1 MRGLRRVGWRRGG
14 LALAIGVVIVWAVIG
29 VLPEKE
35 IALVIGEP
43 WEDMRQRS
51 SAKIGPAIAGDVSF
65 SIPGAD
71 ARLRFI
77 DPQYAFET
85 PPARFFA
92 VIHRPD
98 ETINSVRMS
107 PQIEPL
113 LLDDTLKVVL
123 DLQEQWRQVGWTVT
137 RPDFPA
143 FADTPQWRAQLQN
156 VRRGGKTYWQA
167 GEQYQIRLG
176 VRRFKDDRHPTQER
190 YLITLG
196 LGRPW
201 VKP

>member
-1 MRGLRRVGWRRGG
+1 MKRLVRMGWRRGALVLAVAVL
-14 LALAIGVVIVWAVIG
+14 LALIVIATQS
-29 VLPEKE
+29 EKE

-43 WEDMRQRS
+43 WDDMRQRS
-51 SAKIGPAIAGDVSF
+51 SATIEPV
-65 SIPGAD
+65 IPGTFWGRLPQAG

-77 DPQYAFET
+77 DLQYGFVT
-85 PPARFFA
+85 PVARYFSVTFTKDGL
-92 VIHRPD
+92 VK
-98 ETINSVRMS
+98 NVRMS

-123 DLQEQWRQVGWTVT
+123 DLQEQWRQGGWSVT

-156 VRRGGKTYWQA
+156 VRRGGKTYWHA

-196 LGRPW
+196 LARPW